1 MGALP
6 QRQPLVLSSVEGDG
20 GRCGSTKPVL
30 SLSKGS
36 PRTAGVASGRT
47 AAALVCA
54 WGVFCISAIVTA
66 GTAIA
71 APVTQ
76 TVVIEGVKYEPETLT
91 VKRGETVVWVN
102 KDPFPHT
109 VTAKGAFDSHDIA
122 AGKSWK
128 YTARKAGEYAYIC
141 TLHPNMKGTLRIE

>member
-1 MGALP
+1 MREVSMDASKRRRGRGRRHAL
-6 QRQPLVLSSVEGDG
+6 
-20 GRCGSTKPVL
+20 
-30 SLSKGS
+30 
-36 PRTAGVASGRT
+36 
-47 AAALVCA
+47 AAAAMVVAAWCLVCSS
-54 WGVFCISAIVTA
+54 G
-66 GTAIA
+66 AIA
-71 APVTQ
+71 APVTH

-128 YTARKAGEYAYIC
+128 YTTRKAGEYAYIC
-141 TLHPNMKGTLRIE
+141 TLHPNMKGTLKVD